1 MKIVAI
7 ETHLIRVPCD
17 IGATPIAF
25 LGVGWSSLDTLL
37 VRVVT
42 DQGLEGWG
50 EGFGHAC
57 CPATRIVVDTQLSP
71 AVLGEDARD
80 IRGLMARLAQRLH
93 LFGRNGPHVYALS
106 ALDIALWDIMG
117 KAANLPLWRL
127 LGGAP
132 VGALP
137 AYASLLRYSAPA
149 EVAKACAHALDQGYR
164 AVKLHEI
171 DVPQV
176 AAARD
181 AVGPDVSIMLDTNCP
196 WSGDQAIT
204 MARRLQPYGLAWLEE
219 PLWPPEDHAGLA
231 RIRREGGVP
240 IAAGENAASLLDVQA
255 ILNVD
260 AVDIIQPSVAK
271 IGGITEVM
279 KIAAV
284 AEAIGIRLVPHCA
297 YFGPGFLASLHL
309 AAAVAPAAP
318 FERLFVNLEAS
329 PYHDL
334 VEAKGGRVTVPD
346 APGLG
351 RDPDLDILGRYALS
365 PPTILRA

>member
-17 IGATPIAF
+17 LGAAPTAF
-25 LGVGWSSLDTLL
+25 VGVGWSSLDTLF

-57 CPATRIVVDTQLSP
+57 CPATRAVIDTQLAP
-71 AVLGEDARD
+71 AALGEDARD

-106 ALDIALWDIMG
+106 ALDIALWDIAG
-117 KAANLPLWRL
+117 KAANLPLWLL

-132 VGALP
+132 VGALS

-149 EVAKACAHALDQGYR
+149 EVAKACARALDQGYS
-164 AVKLHEI
+164 AIKLHEI

-176 AAARD
+176 EAARG
-181 AVGPDVSIMLDTNCP
+181 AVGPDISIMLDTNCP
-196 WSGDQAIT
+196 WSVDQAIT
-204 MARRLQPYGLAWLEE
+204 MARLLQPFKLAWLEE
-219 PLWPPEDHAGLA
+219 PLWPPENHAGLA
-231 RIRREGGVP
+231 RIRQEGGVP
-240 IAAGENAASLLDVQA
+240 IAAGENAAGLVDVRAMLDA
-255 ILNVD
+255 N

-271 IGGITEVM
+271 IGGVTEVV

-284 AEAIGIRLVPHCA
+284 AEAVGARFVPHCA

-309 AAAVAPAAP
+309 AAALAPTTP
-318 FERLFVNLEAS
+318 FERLFVDLEAS

-334 VEAKGGRVTVPD
+334 IGAKGGLVAVPNG
-346 APGLG
+346 PGLG
-351 RDPDLDILGRYALS
+351 RDPDLDILRRYALS
-365 PPTILRA
+365 APTVLRA